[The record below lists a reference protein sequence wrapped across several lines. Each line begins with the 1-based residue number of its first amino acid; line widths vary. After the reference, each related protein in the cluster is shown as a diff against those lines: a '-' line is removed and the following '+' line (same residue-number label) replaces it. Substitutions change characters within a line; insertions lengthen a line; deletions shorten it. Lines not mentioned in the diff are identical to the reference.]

1 MESPGFRWT
10 LIFTVRKTRL
20 VSMDRKAF
28 LKRVVIETTRRCN
41 LKCIHCK
48 VSPENNEGN
57 TRRSRWLG
65 RDPDLQGFE
74 GHLQS
79 LRNNT
84 CSPVDPIRIFLTS
97 EKFLQILPLH

>member
-1 MESPGFRWT
+1 
-10 LIFTVRKTRL
+10 
-20 VSMDRKAF
+20 
-28 LKRVVIETTRRCN
+28 VIETTRRCN

-57 TRRSRWLG
+57 YQAIDMVG

-84 CSPVDPIRIFLTS
+84 CSPVDLIRIFLTS
-97 EKFLQILPLH
+97 EEFLQKLPLH